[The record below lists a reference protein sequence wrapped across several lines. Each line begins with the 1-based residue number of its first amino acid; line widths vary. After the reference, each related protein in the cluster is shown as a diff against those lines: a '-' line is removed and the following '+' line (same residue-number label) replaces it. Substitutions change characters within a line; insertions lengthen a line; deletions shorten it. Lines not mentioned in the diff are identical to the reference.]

1 MSIMKKKI
9 FKDFQFSNQSEAM
22 VAILDVRQ
30 GQWKKP
36 TWAFF
41 PGELK
46 IKIRK
51 FYGVMIKKK
60 LFMFEYMHILS
71 IIVKPLNN
79 LPYTIFFISA
89 ISGTQNSILQ
99 YTMCLQGKHYFMK

>member
-1 MSIMKKKI
+1 MKKKI

-22 VAILDVRQ
+22 VAILDVGQ

-51 FYGVMIKKK
+51 FYGVSLID
-60 LFMFEYMHILS
+60 ICRSCVIVLS
-71 IIVKPLNN
+71 LRCVISWSNASLVNTWCTVKC
-79 LPYTIFFISA
+79 YFVY
-89 ISGTQNSILQ
+89 QILQ
-99 YTMCLQGKHYFMK
+99 K